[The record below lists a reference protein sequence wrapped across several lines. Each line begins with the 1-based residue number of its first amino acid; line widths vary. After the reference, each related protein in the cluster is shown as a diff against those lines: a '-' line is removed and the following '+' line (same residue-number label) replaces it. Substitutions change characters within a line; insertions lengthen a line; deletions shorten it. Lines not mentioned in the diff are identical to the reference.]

1 MQATLAVVALLV
13 SCIKYVA
20 EVAGAEDVY
29 DLQHALPVHDEHYL
43 DYIVMLL
50 DEGAPDFS
58 KHETPEE
65 REEDAEAAVRHDA
78 RAVSE
83 AQQVLVEAEKN
94 LGQEKK
100 KVSEM
105 KATASK
111 ADKLSS
117 DDEGRVETARAAQAA
132 DQKKAD
138 HDTEAEEAAAA
149 KVKTDKI
156 KLKEDKNN
164 VARRERIAKEATA
177 DAQKKLKAAE
187 HEEKHEVDL
196 AATKEKDQ
204 VAVSDDKGA
213 EDQAK
218 LRETVD
224 EVELNKHI
232 STHMTQKVSAPPPAA
247 SSTGSMVAIP

>member
-1 MQATLAVVALLV
+1 MAVP
-13 SCIKYVA
+13 
-20 EVAGAEDVY
+20 EVAGVEDIY
-29 DLQHALPVHDEHYL
+29 APQHALPVYDEHYL

-65 REEDAEAAVRHDA
+65 RKEDAEEAVRHDA
-78 RAVSE
+78 RAVSA
-83 AQQVLVEAEKN
+83 AQQVLVEAEKT
-94 LGQEKK
+94 LGLEQK

-105 KATASK
+105 KAIAKK

-117 DDEGRVETARAAQAA
+117 DDEGKVETARAAQAA
-132 DQKKAD
+132 DQKNIDEDK
-138 HDTEAEEAAAA
+138 EAEEAAAA
-149 KVKTDKI
+149 KVKRDKI
-156 KLKEDKNN
+156 KLKEDKVD

-196 AATKEKDQ
+196 AAAKEKDQ

-218 LRETVD
+218 LKEKVD
-224 EVELNKHI
+224 EVELNKHV
-232 STHMTQKVSAPPPAA
+232 STLPKVRTPTAVPSN
-247 SSTGSMVAIP
+247 TGFMVAIP